1 MLVLCLLQKDP
12 PRCGY
17 CASWDLASMPDT
29 LYSTNLWTTRQD
41 LNELGQVFGESMGTG
56 VCVCLW
62 PSVWDCTLCVLE
74 YGRSLC
80 GLLKSACVYTALC
93 ERWWCSHGHKD
104 LGSPLHYSREW
115 RPSLPLHS
123 QGICPQTFVLAPYLS
138 TASLPTLSLF
148 GMCGVRACV
157 WGGEG
162 YGCTYI
168 YVYTCIVCLLVCM
181 CGCTFTINWAGN
193 SIY

>member
-1 MLVLCLLQKDP
+1 MVTVP
-12 PRCGY
+12 HG
-17 CASWDLASMPDT
+17 DLASMPDT

-115 RPSLPLHS
+115 CPSLPLHS
-123 QGICPQTFVLAPYLS
+123 QDICPLMFVLAPSLS
-138 TASLPTLSLF
+138 TARLLTLWSF
-148 GMCGVRACV
+148 GMCGVERVCV
-157 WGGEG
+157 RERDMDVR
-162 YGCTYI
+162 T
-168 YVYTCIVCLLVCM
+168 
-181 CGCTFTINWAGN
+181 
-193 SIY
+193 